1 MDALRCDAP
10 RVLYFNFVRAFG
22 RKDEAVVSRRC
33 PLLALESRMH
43 DFMGGY
49 VHIDEIL
56 TRAGLLSGGETCWS
70 HV

>member
-10 RVLYFNFVRAFG
+10 RVLYFGFVRAFG

-43 DFMGGY
+43 DFIEADMFIIDHL
-49 VHIDEIL
+49 VHE
-56 TRAGLLSGGETCWS
+56 A
-70 HV
+70 